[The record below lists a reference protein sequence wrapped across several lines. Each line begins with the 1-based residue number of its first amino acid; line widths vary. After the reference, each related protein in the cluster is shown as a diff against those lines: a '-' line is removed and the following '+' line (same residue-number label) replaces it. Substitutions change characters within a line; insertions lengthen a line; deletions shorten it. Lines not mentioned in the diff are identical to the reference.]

1 MCQPEGM
8 EFQKEITH
16 VGKIGPCAYR
26 KETKLAQRGG
36 EKQQLENQEEPLFIM
51 SQTPTPQPD
60 GQLPPTCSAF
70 CLSAWWSV
78 AVPQAGHQ
86 GRGIHTGLAAAVP
99 DCIPVAQPEGFLG
112 RQRSQKMLRLPY

>member
-1 MCQPEGM
+1 
-8 EFQKEITH
+8 
-16 VGKIGPCAYR
+16 
-26 KETKLAQRGG
+26 
-36 EKQQLENQEEPLFIM
+36 M

-86 GRGIHTGLAAAVP
+86 GRGFHTGLAAAVP
-99 DCIPVAQPEGFLG
+99 DCIPVAQPEEFLG
-112 RQRSQKMLRLPY
+112 RQRSQKAFRLSY